1 VNLELKSIF
10 LNINIKRMSCKP
22 TVCSVCHGT
31 FPACQIKDGKCASCR
46 AKGSSTPPA
55 PAAPASK
62 NEPVRGK

>member
-31 FPACQIKDGKCASCR
+31 FPACQIKNGKCASCR
-46 AKGSSTPPA
+46 AKETA

>member
-1 VNLELKSIF
+1 
-10 LNINIKRMSCKP
+10 MSCKP